1 MEVKDW
7 ILLFVPILCNGLLIF
22 ILQKIFEKKQIIK
35 NIKNEYLSILRF
47 KIDKTL
53 ETYTVAIRSLYEK
66 NFDIETVEIY
76 ISNVKDVY
84 YYYIQN
90 KNIFKPLSGNIT
102 HIEKLLNESSH
113 DDPIKY
119 KHNLNE
125 IFDFLLKLK
134 EQCIKLKV

>member
-22 ILQKIFEKKQIIK
+22 ILQKIFEKKQITR
-35 NIKNEYLSILRF
+35 NIKNEYLSVLRL

-53 ETYTVAIRSLYEK
+53 ETYATATRLSNEK
-66 NFDIETVEIY
+66 NIDIEIVKLY
-76 ISNVKDVY
+76 ISNVQDVY

-90 KNIFKPLSGNIT
+90 KNIFKSLYDNMDRIA
-102 HIEKLLNESSH
+102 KLLGELSH

-119 KHNLNE
+119 NCNLNE
-125 IFDFLLKLK
+125 VYDSLLKLK